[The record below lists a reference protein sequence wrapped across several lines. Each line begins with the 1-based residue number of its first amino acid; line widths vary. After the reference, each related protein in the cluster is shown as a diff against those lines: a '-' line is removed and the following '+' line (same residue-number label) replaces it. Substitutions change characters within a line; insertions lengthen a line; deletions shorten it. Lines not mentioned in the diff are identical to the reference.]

1 MPGLERKFNLSAN
14 TPTENDY
21 DRLLKKKEFFDRIS
35 NKYTA
40 HTKLLINIRN
50 FNRMLKEIDR
60 INDYYKFMLDNFD
73 NKDFDFAD
81 YESNFDKL
89 IEEDINTIE
98 IRNKY

>member
-1 MPGLERKFNLSAN
+1 MPSLERKFNLPVNISN
-14 TPTENDY
+14 ETEY
-21 DRLLKKKEFFDRIS
+21 DRLLRKKDFFDRIS

-40 HTKLLINIRN
+40 HTKLLTNIKN
-50 FNRMLKEIDR
+50 FNYMLKEIDR

-73 NKDFDFAD
+73 IKDFDFTE

-98 IRNKY
+98 NRNKN